1 MAVIPIERTQSLDD
15 IIREEPLD
23 GVMFTG
29 EKNAHRFV
37 ITCTRKGVAQR
48 MHGLVSARFMRMAG
62 PSYYVE
68 GEIDSS
74 GAVCVTLDARCYQA
88 PGTFRLT
95 IFVTDDDDQTVVYAA
110 KGEVLISET
119 LPVID
124 TTGRYPTSIE
134 QMVVMPQNLGVDVM
148 KGATSSKDGSV
159 GTVPKPMAG
168 DQNKYLSGACTWKAF
183 ANATQSAAGYMS
195 ASDKK
200 KLDGIEANAT
210 AYVHPVY
217 TPLTGKPTAAA
228 APAFGK
234 TFTVS
239 QITTDST
246 GHVTGMTD
254 RVITIPGTLAST
266 SGPGLMSK
274 ADKEKLDSVDA
285 NANAY
290 SLPAATT
297 ANLGGVKLS
306 AASVDRTTYSVLDI
320 GLENQKAYALAYY
333 ADVDRA
339 GLFMPGEGF
348 EQQYVSFGDDDP
360 VAVDGQFNVRHMR
373 GASASA
379 NGLFGAPPAPQ
390 RGDQGKFLRGD
401 ATWADPP
408 AYTLPRA
415 NQSTLGGVTLSGVAE
430 SDNTVLGLIQNGY
443 YVLINGTSD
452 TNRLYAVIP
461 KWDTAGANT
470 TAALMTATQKAKL
483 DAFGA
488 ASTYALKSD
497 LTAVYKYKGSKSTV
511 SALPS
516 SGNTQGDVWDV
527 SETGMNYAWNGSAW
541 DALGTIYTPDI
552 ITDAAVDAI
561 CV

>member
-1 MAVIPIERTQSLDD
+1 MAVIPIERTQALDD
-15 IIREEPLD
+15 IIREERLN

-29 EKNAHRFV
+29 ESSAHRFR
-37 ITCTRKGVAQR
+37 ITCTRNGAVER
-48 MHGLVSARFMRMAG
+48 LRGLISARFMLMSG
-62 PSYYVE
+62 PSYYIE
-68 GEIDSS
+68 GSIDNS
-74 GAVCVTLDARCYQA
+74 GAAVITLSPRCYDA
-88 PGTFRLT
+88 PGNFRLT
-95 IFVTDDDDQTVVYAA
+95 IYNTDGGEQTTIYAA
-110 KGEVLISET
+110 RGEVLLAET
-119 LPVID
+119 KPLID
-124 TTGRYPTSIE
+124 TTGAYPTSVE
-134 QMVVMPQNLGVDVM
+134 AMVVMIRNLGLDVM
-148 KGATSSKDGSV
+148 QGATASRDGTT
-159 GTVPKPMAG
+159 GTVPTPLAG
-168 DQNKYLSGACTWKAF
+168 DQNKYLSGSGTWKAF

-239 QITTDST
+239 QITTDGT

-254 RVITIPGTLAST
+254 RVITIPGTLATTSAAGIVKASQAAVDRNAQDESDLIEAME
-266 SGPGLMSK
+266 SGPEPCVAQTIVSNSGVMTVQVPFATYATAGAVMIQ
-274 ADKEKLDSVDA
+274 ADKGLEFGVLEDIIVEGGGISSGGSSGDSVA
-285 NANAY
+285 QPGWLRA
-290 SLPAATT
+290 SEMQGAT
-297 ANLGGVKLS
+297 
-306 AASVDRTTYSVLDI
+306 AS
-320 GLENQKAYALAYY
+320 N
-333 ADVDRA
+333 
-339 GLFMPGEGF
+339 
-348 EQQYVSFGDDDP
+348 
-360 VAVDGQFNVRHMR
+360 
-373 GASASA
+373 
-379 NGLFGAPPAPQ
+379 NGKFGAPPAPQ

-408 AYTLPRA
+408 AYTLPTA
-415 NQSTLGGVTLSGVAE
+415 DTTTTGGIKPSTDAIIESGKTA
-430 SDNTVLGLIQNGY
+430 SD
-443 YVLINGTSD
+443 YVNSGWFLQTCVSD
-452 TNRLYAVIP
+452 GIIYAQARS
-461 KWDTAGANT
+461 WDTADANAT
-470 TAALMTATQKAKL
+470 MAMMTAAQKAKL
-483 DAFGA
+483 DSFGA

-497 LTAVYKYKGSKSTV
+497 LTAVYKYKGSKASV

>member
-134 QMVVMPQNLGVDVM
+134 QMVVMLQNLGVDVM

-168 DQNKYLSGACTWKAF
+168 DQNKYLAGSGTWKAF
-183 ANATQSAAGYMS
+183 SNATQSAAGYMS

-228 APAFGK
+228 APAFGN

-254 RVITIPGTLAST
+254 RVITIPGTLATTSAAGIVKASQAAVDRNAQDESDLIEAME
-266 SGPGLMSK
+266 SGPEPCVAQTIVSNSGVMTVQVPFATYATAGAVMIQ
-274 ADKEKLDSVDA
+274 ADK
-285 NANAY
+285 
-290 SLPAATT
+290 
-297 ANLGGVKLS
+297 
-306 AASVDRTTYSVLDI
+306 
-320 GLENQKAYALAYY
+320 GLEFGVLEDIIVEGGGISSGGSSGESVAQPGWL
-333 ADVDRA
+333 RA
-339 GLFMPGEGF
+339 SEM
-348 EQQYVSFGDDDP
+348 Q
-360 VAVDGQFNVRHMR
+360 
-373 GASASA
+373 GATASN
-379 NGLFGAPPAPQ
+379 NGKFGAPPAPQ

-470 TAALMTATQKAKL
+470 TAALMTAAQKAKL
-483 DAFGA
+483 DSFGA

-497 LTAVYKYKGSKSTV
+497 LTAVYKYKGSKASV

>member
-1 MAVIPIERTQSLDD
+1 MAVIPIERTQALDD
-15 IIREEPLD
+15 IIREERLN

-29 EKNAHRFV
+29 ESSAHRFR
-37 ITCTRKGVAQR
+37 ITCTRNGAVER
-48 MHGLVSARFMRMAG
+48 LRGLISARFMLMSG
-62 PSYYVE
+62 PSYYIE
-68 GEIDSS
+68 GSIDNS
-74 GAVCVTLDARCYQA
+74 GAAVITLSPRCYDA
-88 PGTFRLT
+88 PGNFRLT
-95 IFVTDDDDQTVVYAA
+95 IYNTDGGEQTTIYAA
-110 KGEVLISET
+110 RGEVLLAET
-119 LPVID
+119 KPLID
-124 TTGRYPTSIE
+124 TTGAYPTSVE
-134 QMVVMPQNLGVDVM
+134 AMVVMIRNLGLDVM
-148 KGATSSKDGSV
+148 QGATASRDGTT
-159 GTVPKPMAG
+159 GTVPTPMAG
-168 DQNKYLSGACTWKAF
+168 DQNKYLAGSGTWKAF

-228 APAFGK
+228 APAFGN

-254 RVITIPGTLAST
+254 RVITIPGTLATTSAAGIVKASQAAVDRNAQDESDLIEAME
-266 SGPGLMSK
+266 SGPEPCVAQTIVSNSGVMTVQVPFATYATAGAVMIQ
-274 ADKEKLDSVDA
+274 ADK
-285 NANAY
+285 
-290 SLPAATT
+290 
-297 ANLGGVKLS
+297 
-306 AASVDRTTYSVLDI
+306 
-320 GLENQKAYALAYY
+320 GLEFGVLEDIIVEGGGISSGGSSGESVAQPGWL
-333 ADVDRA
+333 RA
-339 GLFMPGEGF
+339 SEM
-348 EQQYVSFGDDDP
+348 Q
-360 VAVDGQFNVRHMR
+360 
-373 GASASA
+373 GATASN
-379 NGLFGAPPAPQ
+379 NGKFGAPPAPQ

-497 LTAVYKYKGSKSTV
+497 LTAVYKYKGSKATV

>member
-1 MAVIPIERTQSLDD
+1 MAVIPIERTQALDD
-15 IIREEPLD
+15 IIREERLN

-29 EKNAHRFV
+29 ESSAHRFR
-37 ITCTRKGVAQR
+37 ITCTRNGAVER
-48 MHGLVSARFMRMAG
+48 LRGLISARFMLMSG
-62 PSYYVE
+62 PSYYIE
-68 GEIDSS
+68 GSIDNS
-74 GAVCVTLDARCYQA
+74 GAAVITLSPRCYDA
-88 PGTFRLT
+88 PGNFRLT
-95 IFVTDDDDQTVVYAA
+95 IYNTDGGEQTTIYAA
-110 KGEVLISET
+110 RGEVLLAET
-119 LPVID
+119 KPLID
-124 TTGRYPTSIE
+124 TTGAYPTSVE
-134 QMVVMPQNLGVDVM
+134 AMVVMIRNLGLDVM
-148 KGATSSKDGSV
+148 QGATASRDGTT
-159 GTVPKPMAG
+159 GTVPTPLAG
-168 DQNKYLSGACTWKAF
+168 DQNKYLSGAGTWKAF

-200 KLDGIEANAT
+200 KLDGIEANAN

-217 TPLTGKPTAAA
+217 TALTGKPTAAA
-228 APAFGK
+228 TPAFGG

-254 RVITIPGTLAST
+254 RVITIPATLAST

-274 ADKEKLDSVDA
+274 ADKEKLDSVAA

-306 AASVDRTTYSVLDI
+306 AASVDRATYSVLDI

-360 VAVDGQFNVRHMR
+360 VAVDGQFKVRHMR

-408 AYTLPRA
+408 AYTLPTA
-415 NQSTLGGVTLSGVAE
+415 DTTTTGGIKPSTDAIIESGKTA
-430 SDNTVLGLIQNGY
+430 SD
-443 YVLINGTSD
+443 YVNSGWFLQTCVSD
-452 TNRLYAVIP
+452 GIIYAQARS
-461 KWDTAGANT
+461 WDTADASAT
-470 TAALMTATQKAKL
+470 MAMMTAAQKAKL
-483 DAFGA
+483 DSFGA

-497 LTAVYKYKGSKSTV
+497 LTAVYKYKGSKASV

>member
-1 MAVIPIERTQSLDD
+1 MAVIPIERTQALDD
-15 IIREEPLD
+15 IIREERLN

-29 EKNAHRFV
+29 ESSAHRFR
-37 ITCTRKGVAQR
+37 ITCTRNGAVER
-48 MHGLVSARFMRMAG
+48 LRGLISARFMLMSG
-62 PSYYVE
+62 PSYYIE
-68 GEIDSS
+68 GSIDNS
-74 GAVCVTLDARCYQA
+74 GSAVITLSPRCYDA
-88 PGTFRLT
+88 PGNFRLT
-95 IFVTDDDDQTVVYAA
+95 IYNTDGGEQTTIYAA
-110 KGEVLISET
+110 RGEVLLTET
-119 LPVID
+119 KPLID
-124 TTGRYPTSIE
+124 TTGAYPTSVE
-134 QMVVMPQNLGVDVM
+134 AMVVMIRNLGLDVM
-148 KGATSSKDGSV
+148 QGATASMDGTT
-159 GTVPKPMAG
+159 GTVPTPMAG
-168 DQNKYLSGACTWKAF
+168 DQNKYLSGAGTWKAF

-195 ASDKK
+195 ASDKV
-200 KLDGIEANAT
+200 KLDAIEPGAN

-217 TPLTGKPTAAA
+217 TALTGKPTAAA
-228 APAFGK
+228 SPGFGQ

-239 QITTDST
+239 QVATDST

-254 RVITIPGTLAST
+254 RVITIPATTAST
-266 SGPGLMSK
+266 SAAGLMSA
-274 ADKEKLDSVDA
+274 ADKSKLNGIA
-285 NANAY
+285 TGANAY

-297 ANLGGVKLS
+297 SALGGVKLS
-306 AASVDRTTYSVLDI
+306 AATVDRSTYSALDI
-320 GLENQKAYALAYY
+320 SLENEKAYALAYY

-348 EQQYVSFGDDDP
+348 EQQYVAIGDNDP
-360 VAVDGQFNVRHMR
+360 VRVDGQFNVAKMT
-373 GASASA
+373 GATASAA
-379 NGLFGAPPAPQ
+379 GQFGAPPAPP
-390 RGDQGKFLRGD
+390 RGAQAKFLRGD

-408 AYTLPRA
+408 AYTLPSA

-470 TAALMTATQKAKL
+470 TAALMTAAQKAKL
-483 DAFGA
+483 DSFGA

-497 LTAVYKYKGSKSTV
+497 LTAVYKYKGSKASV

>member
-1 MAVIPIERTQSLDD
+1 MAVIPIERTQALDD
-15 IIREEPLD
+15 IIREERLN

-29 EKNAHRFV
+29 ESSAHRFR
-37 ITCTRKGVAQR
+37 ITCTRNGAVER
-48 MHGLVSARFMRMAG
+48 LRGLISARFMLMSG
-62 PSYYVE
+62 PSYYIE
-68 GEIDSS
+68 GSIDNS
-74 GAVCVTLDARCYQA
+74 GSAVITLSPRCYDA
-88 PGTFRLT
+88 PGNFRLT
-95 IFVTDDDDQTVVYAA
+95 IYNTDGGEQTTIYAA
-110 KGEVLISET
+110 RGEVLLAET
-119 LPVID
+119 KPLID
-124 TTGRYPTSIE
+124 TTGAYPTSVE
-134 QMVVMPQNLGVDVM
+134 AMVVMIRNLGLDVM
-148 KGATSSKDGSV
+148 QGATASSDGTT
-159 GTVPKPMAG
+159 GTVPTPLAG
-168 DQNKYLSGACTWKAF
+168 DQNKYLSGAGTWKAF

-200 KLDGIEANAT
+200 KLDGIEANAN
-210 AYVHPVY
+210 AYVHPAY
-217 TPLTGKPTAAA
+217 TALTGKPTAAA
-228 APAFGK
+228 TPAFGG

-254 RVITIPGTLAST
+254 RVITIPGTLATTSAAGIVKASQAAVDRNAQDESDLIEAME
-266 SGPGLMSK
+266 SGPEPCVAQTIVSNSGVMTVQVPFATYAIAGAVMIQ
-274 ADKEKLDSVDA
+274 ADKGLEFGVLEDIIVEGGGISSGGSSGDSVA
-285 NANAY
+285 QPGWLRA
-290 SLPAATT
+290 SEMQGAT
-297 ANLGGVKLS
+297 
-306 AASVDRTTYSVLDI
+306 AS
-320 GLENQKAYALAYY
+320 N
-333 ADVDRA
+333 
-339 GLFMPGEGF
+339 
-348 EQQYVSFGDDDP
+348 
-360 VAVDGQFNVRHMR
+360 
-373 GASASA
+373 
-379 NGLFGAPPAPQ
+379 NGKFGAPPAPQ

-408 AYTLPRA
+408 AYTLPSA

-470 TAALMTATQKAKL
+470 TAALMTAAQKAKL
-483 DAFGA
+483 DSFGA

-497 LTAVYKYKGSKSTV
+497 LTAVYKYKGSKASV